1 MTKKISTQE
10 AIARVLTTPLG
21 SRVMRPNF
29 GSELYKLIDK
39 TTSEEFKIDA
49 MHYVYEA
56 IENNLNIDI
65 TKVEATKEKITVFYK
80 EDGKEEFVD
89 VKFK

>member
-21 SRVMRPNF
+21 SRVMRPKF

-39 TTSEEFKIDA
+39 PLSEEFKIDA

-80 EDGKEEFVD
+80 ENGKEEFVD